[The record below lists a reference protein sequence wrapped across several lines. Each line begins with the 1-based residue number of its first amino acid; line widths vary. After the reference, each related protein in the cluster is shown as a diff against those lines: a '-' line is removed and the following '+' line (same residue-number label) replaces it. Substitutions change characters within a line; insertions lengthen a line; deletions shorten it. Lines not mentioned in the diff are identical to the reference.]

1 MGWYQQPILAQPGR
15 WVAEAD
21 LPLWLVRGQEERA
34 RREAAMAAA
43 EAQQRAARVS
53 GTHCIYCIDNS

>member
-15 WVAEAD
+15 WVEEAD
-21 LPLWLVRGQEERA
+21 LPLWLVRAQEERA

-53 GTHCIYCIDNS
+53 RFG